1 MTELTTS
8 SIVIAATPDQV
19 ARAIADFAAYP
30 TWAKGVKNADV
41 LSSDAQGRPAE
52 VRFVLDVPPI
62 SDTYTLAY
70 VWDGNRSVTWTLVES
85 ALLRSLDGTYE
96 LKALADGTTEVSY
109 RLQLDLMVPVIG
121 MLKRKGEKVLIETAL
136 RGLKTYVEARPPLGD
151 QVRATR

>member
-8 SIVIAATPDQV
+8 SIVIAATPERV

-30 TWAKGVKNADV
+30 SWAKGVKKTEV
-41 LSSDAQGRPAE
+41 LSSDDQGRPQQ

-70 VWDGNRSVTWTLVES
+70 VWDGDRSVTWTLVES
-85 ALLRSLDGTYE
+85 NLLRSLDGVYE
-96 LKALADGTTEVSY
+96 LKGRADGSTEVSY
-109 RLQLDLMVPVIG
+109 RLQLDLNVPVIG

-136 RGLKTYVEARPPLGD
+136 RGLKTYVEKN
-151 QVRATR
+151 

>member
-8 SIVIAATPDQV
+8 SIVIAATPERV
-19 ARAIADFAAYP
+19 LHAIADFAAYP
-30 TWAKGVKNADV
+30 SWAKGVKSADV
-41 LSSDAQGRPAE
+41 LSSDAQGRPAQ

-62 SDTYTLAY
+62 SDTYTLSY

-85 ALLRSLDGTYE
+85 VLLRSLDGTYE

-136 RGLKTYVEARPPLGD
+136 RGLKTYVEKN
-151 QVRATR
+151 